1 MTHRFLGI
9 HHAID
14 DDRARRRV
22 GSRRPLRLPDEG
34 AQQAPVL
41 RRMAR
46 LRMDRAVGLVV
57 LLLAVAAAGMLWMSL
72 SLTDPLDGPAATRT
86 PLRDLADSLRHA
98 GPQCPG
104 DPDGGGCS
112 AAFRGGRRNHGAYD
126 RESLPSLRKPRRHT
140 FGSEDRHAADPG
152 VFHGPVTVTV
162 LIPAHNEQDK
172 IGATLRSLQE
182 HDDPPDRIIVV
193 ADNCTDSTEQVA
205 RAAGV
210 EVVPT
215 VGNTRRRLVP

>member
-1 MTHRFLGI
+1 MAVAVALLFAAAVATMERTI
-9 HHAID
+9 AN
-14 DDRARRRV
+14 RYRRSENP
-22 GSRRPLRLPDEG
+22 G
-34 AQQAPVL
+34 
-41 RRMAR
+41 
-46 LRMDRAVGLVV
+46 VGL
-57 LLLAVAAAGMLWMSL
+57 
-72 SLTDPLDGPAATRT
+72 T
-86 PLRDLADSLRHA
+86 PLAPKIVMQRTR
-98 GPQCPG
+98 
-104 DPDGGGCS
+104 
-112 AAFRGGRRNHGAYD
+112 
-126 RESLPSLRKPRRHT
+126 
-140 FGSEDRHAADPG
+140 G

-215 VGNTRRRLVP
+215 VGNTKEAGALNQVLVRLLPQLDENDTVMIMDADTVLDRGYHCSPASG